1 MDPFS
6 EKKVLHREDKLA
18 KNRGLGLWE
27 KYLTL
32 WGFLCIVAGIALGR
46 IFPGLSVALSRLE
59 IAKVSIPIA
68 LCLFWMIYPI
78 MVQIDFRR
86 VVVAGRMP
94 KPIATTLIAN
104 WGIKP
109 FTMAFFAW
117 LFLGVLFRN
126 HIPAETALQ
135 YRAGMILLGV
145 APCTAMVL
153 MWSYLA
159 RGNMAHTLVMCAI
172 NSLSMVILYAPLSG
186 LLLGV
191 SGIPI
196 PWATIAFSVLIYIGV
211 PLAAGYLTRTI
222 SIKKRGLAWF
232 NHRVV
237 MPLKIVS
244 VIALLATLVLIFAFQ
259 GHVIVSLPAAIGM
272 ITVGIFA
279 NIIVVFVL
287 TYLVAR
293 VIGVGYEDAAPSAII
308 AGSNHFE
315 VAIAVATTLFG
326 VESGAA
332 LATVVG
338 VLTEVPIML
347 FLVWLCKSTRWFF
360 RAEKTT
366 RVDGSMLT

>member
-1 MDPFS
+1 MRSNDDS
-6 EKKVLHREDKLA
+6 KE
-18 KNRGLGLWE
+18 LGLWE

-32 WGFLCIVAGIALGR
+32 WVFLCIVAGIGIGR
-46 IFPGLSVALSRLE
+46 LFPDISVTLSKLEVAN
-59 IAKVSIPIA
+59 VSLPIA
-68 LCLFWMIYPI
+68 ICLFWMIYPI

-86 VVVAGRMP
+86 VVIASKTP

-117 LFLGVLFRN
+117 LFLGVVFKTL
-126 HIPAETALQ
+126 IPQETALE

-159 RGNMAHTLVMCAI
+159 KGNMAHTLVMCAV
-172 NSLSMVILYAPLSG
+172 NSLSMVILYAPMAG
-186 LLLGV
+186 LLLGI

-196 PWATIAFSVLIYIGV
+196 PWATIAFSVLIYICV
-211 PLAAGYLTRTI
+211 PLVVGYFTRTI
-222 SIKKRGLAWF
+222 SIKKKGLSWF
-232 NHRVV
+232 NERIVA
-237 MPLKIVS
+237 PLKIVA
-244 VIALLATLVLIFAFQ
+244 VIALLITLVLIFTLQ
-259 GHVIVSLPAAIGM
+259 GYVIVSLPGAIGM
-272 ITVGIFA
+272 IAIGIFA
-279 NIIVVFVL
+279 NIIIVFIL
-287 TYLVAR
+287 TYIVAKI
-293 VIGVGYEDAAPSAII
+293 IGIGYEDAAPSAII

-326 VESGAA
+326 VKSGAA

-347 FLVWLCKSTRWFF
+347 FLVWLCKKTRWVF
-360 RAEKTT
+360 R
-366 RVDGSMLT
+366 S

>member
-1 MDPFS
+1 MKS
-6 EKKVLHREDKLA
+6 NKTTK
-18 KNRGLGLWE
+18 GLGIWE
-27 KYLTL
+27 KYLTI
-32 WGFLCIVAGIALGR
+32 WVFLCIILGIALGR
-46 IFPGLSVALSRLE
+46 LFPQFSVTLSKLEVAN
-59 IAKVSIPIA
+59 VSLPIA
-68 LCLFWMIYPI
+68 ICLFWMIYPI

-86 VVVAGRMP
+86 VAIASKTP

-104 WGIKP
+104 WAIKP

-117 LFLGVLFRN
+117 LFLGVVFKGL
-126 HIPAETALQ
+126 IPQETALQ

-159 RGNMAHTLVMCAI
+159 KGNMAHTLVMCAV
-172 NSLSMVILYAPLSG
+172 NSLSMVILYAPLAG
-186 LLLGV
+186 FLLGI

-211 PLAAGYLTRTI
+211 PLVAGYFTRTI
-222 SIKKRGLAWF
+222 SIKKKGLGWF
-232 NHRVV
+232 NERIVA
-237 MPLKIVS
+237 PLKIVS
-244 VIALLATLVLIFAFQ
+244 VIALLLTLVLLFALQ
-259 GHVIVSLPAAIGM
+259 GYVIVSLPGAIGM
-272 ITVGIFA
+272 ITVGILA

-287 TYLVAR
+287 TYIVAK
-293 VIGVGYEDAAPSAII
+293 ILGLGYEDAAPSAII

-326 VESGAA
+326 VKSGAA

-347 FLVWLCKSTRWFF
+347 FLVWLCKKTRWFF
-360 RAEKTT
+360 RK
-366 RVDGSMLT
+366 

>member
-1 MDPFS
+1 MEN
-6 EKKVLHREDKLA
+6 EKKT
-18 KNRGLGLWE
+18 RGLGLWE

-32 WGFLCIVAGIALGR
+32 WVFLCIIAGIALGR
-46 IFPGLSVALSRLE
+46 LFPQLSTILSRFE
-59 IAKVSIPIA
+59 VAKVSVPIA
-68 LCLFWMIYPI
+68 ICLFWMIYPI

-86 VVVAGRMP
+86 VVIAGKTP

-104 WGIKP
+104 WAIKP

-117 LFLGVLFRN
+117 LFLSVVFKNL
-126 HIPAETALQ
+126 IPHDTALE

-159 RGNMAHTLVMCAI
+159 EGNMAHTLIMCAV
-172 NSLSMVILYAPLSG
+172 NSLSMVILYAPLAG
-186 LLLGV
+186 FLLGV

-196 PWATIAFSVLIYIGV
+196 PWATIAFSVLIYICV
-211 PLAAGYLTRTI
+211 PLAAGYFTRTI
-222 SIKKRGLAWF
+222 SIKKKGLGWF
-232 NHRVV
+232 NERVV
-237 MPLKIVS
+237 TPLKIVS
-244 VIALLATLVLIFAFQ
+244 VIALLVTLILLFALQ
-259 GHVIVSLPAAIGM
+259 GYVIVSLPGAIGM

-287 TYLVAR
+287 TYIVAK
-293 VIGVGYEDAAPSAII
+293 VIGIGYEDAAPSAII

-326 VESGAA
+326 VKSGAA

-338 VLTEVPIML
+338 VLTEVPMML
-347 FLVWLCKSTRWFF
+347 FIVWLCKKTRWFF
-360 RAEKTT
+360 K
-366 RVDGSMLT
+366 S

>member
-1 MDPFS
+1 MEGNQKARS
-6 EKKVLHREDKLA
+6 
-18 KNRGLGLWE
+18 LGLWE

-32 WGFLCIVAGIALGR
+32 WVFLCILAGIVLGR
-46 IFPGLSVALSRLE
+46 LLPGLSTILSTLE
-59 IAKVSIPIA
+59 IANVSLPIA
-68 LCLFWMIYPI
+68 ICLFWMIYPI

-86 VVVAGRMP
+86 VVVAGRTP
-94 KPIATTLIAN
+94 RPIATTLIAN

-117 LFLGVLFRN
+117 LFLGVLFKN
-126 HIPAETALQ
+126 YIPPETALE

-159 RGNMAHTLVMCAI
+159 RGNMAHTLVMCAV
-172 NSLSMVILYAPLSG
+172 NSLSMVVLYAPMAG

-196 PWATIAFSVLIYIGV
+196 PWATIAFSVLIYICI
-211 PLAAGYLTRTI
+211 PLVAGYFTRTI

-232 NHRVV
+232 NERVV
-237 MPLKIVS
+237 APLKVIS
-244 VIALLATLVLIFAFQ
+244 VIALLTTLVLLFTLQ
-259 GHVIVSLPAAIGM
+259 GYVIVSLPGAIGM

-279 NIIVVFVL
+279 NILVVFAL
-287 TYLVAR
+287 TYIVAKI
-293 VIGVGYEDAAPSAII
+293 IGIGYADAAPSAII

-326 VESGAA
+326 VKSGAA

-338 VLTEVPIML
+338 VLTEVPMML
-347 FLVWLCKSTRWFF
+347 FIVWLCKKTKWFF
-360 RAEKTT
+360 PSR
-366 RVDGSMLT
+366 

>member
-1 MDPFS
+1 M
-6 EKKVLHREDKLA
+6 
-18 KNRGLGLWE
+18 WE

-32 WGFLCIVAGIALGR
+32 WVFLCIIAGIGLGR
-46 IFPGLSVALSRLE
+46 LFPALSIVLSKFE
-59 IAKVSIPIA
+59 VAKVSIPIA
-68 LCLFWMIYPI
+68 ICLFWMIFPI

-86 VVVAGRMP
+86 VVTATRMP

-117 LFLGVLFRN
+117 LFLGVIFKSF
-126 HIPAETALQ
+126 IPHETALE

-172 NSLSMVILYAPLSG
+172 NSLSMVILYAPLAG
-186 LLLGV
+186 ILLGI

-196 PWATIAFSVLIYIGV
+196 PWATIALSVLIYICI
-211 PLAAGYLTRTI
+211 PLAAGYFTRAI
-222 SIKKRGLAWF
+222 SIKRRGLGWF
-232 NHRVV
+232 NEHIVA
-237 MPLKIVS
+237 PLKIVA
-244 VIALLATLVLIFAFQ
+244 VVALLVTLVLIFALQ
-259 GHVIVSLPAAIGM
+259 GYVIVSLPVTIGM

-279 NIIVVFVL
+279 NIIIVFVL
-287 TYLVAR
+287 TYIVAKI
-293 VIGVGYEDAAPSAII
+293 IGIGYEDAAPSALI

-326 VESGAA
+326 VKSGAA

-347 FLVWLCKSTRWFF
+347 FLVWLCKKTKWFF
-360 RAEKTT
+360 K
-366 RVDGSMLT
+366 S

>member
-1 MDPFS
+1 MS
-6 EKKVLHREDKLA
+6 VQGES
-18 KNRGLGLWE
+18 RGLGIWE

-32 WGFLCIVAGIALGR
+32 WVFLCIVIGILLGR
-46 IFPGLSVALSRLE
+46 LFPHLSVILSDLE
-59 IAKVSIPIA
+59 VAKISVPIA
-68 LCLFWMIYPI
+68 ICLFWMIYPI

-86 VVVAGRMP
+86 VVVASKTP

-117 LFLGVLFRN
+117 LFLGILFKSFLP
-126 HIPAETALQ
+126 HETALE

-159 RGNMAHTLVMCAI
+159 RGNMAHTLVMCAV
-172 NSLSMVILYAPLSG
+172 NSLSMIILYAPLAG
-186 LLLGV
+186 LLLGI

-196 PWATIAFSVLIYIGV
+196 PWATIAFSVLIYICV
-211 PLAAGYLTRTI
+211 PLVAGYLTRSF
-222 SIKKRGLAWF
+222 SIKRRGLAWF
-232 NHRVV
+232 NHRIVA
-237 MPLKIVS
+237 PLKIVA
-244 VIALLATLVLIFAFQ
+244 VIALLVTLILIFAMQ
-259 GHVIVSLPAAIGM
+259 GYVIVSLPSAIGM

-287 TYLVAR
+287 TYGVAKI
-293 VIGVGYEDAAPSAII
+293 IGIGYEDAAPSALI

-326 VESGAA
+326 VRSGAA

-347 FLVWLCKSTRWFF
+347 FLVWLCKKTKWFF
-360 RAEKTT
+360 KK
-366 RVDGSMLT
+366 

>member
-1 MDPFS
+1 MEQS
-6 EKKVLHREDKLA
+6 ENTK
-18 KNRGLGLWE
+18 GLGIWE

-32 WGFLCIVAGIALGR
+32 WVFLCIIAGIALGR
-46 IFPGLSVALSRLE
+46 IFPDLSFTLSKLE
-59 IAKVSIPIA
+59 VAKVSIPIA
-68 LCLFWMIYPI
+68 ICLFWMIYPI

-86 VVVAGRMP
+86 VVTASKMP

-117 LFLGVLFRN
+117 LFLGVIFKTL
-126 HIPAETALQ
+126 IPPETALE

-159 RGNMAHTLVMCAI
+159 KGNMAHTLVMCAI
-172 NSLSMVILYAPLSG
+172 NSLSMVILYAPLAG
-186 LLLGV
+186 LLLGI

-196 PWATIAFSVLIYIGV
+196 PWATIALSVLIYICV
-211 PLAAGYLTRTI
+211 PLVAGYLTRTI
-222 SIKKRGLAWF
+222 SIKRNGLAWF
-232 NHRVV
+232 NHKVV
-237 MPLKIVS
+237 APLKIVA
-244 VIALLATLVLIFAFQ
+244 VIALLVTLILIFTLQ
-259 GHVIVSLPAAIGM
+259 GYVIVSLPGAIGM

-287 TYLVAR
+287 TYLVAK
-293 VIGVGYEDAAPSAII
+293 VIGIGYEDAAPSALI

-326 VESGAA
+326 VKSGAA

-347 FLVWLCKSTRWFF
+347 FLVWLCKKTKWFF
-360 RAEKTT
+360 VPDVKKLR
-366 RVDGSMLT
+366 

>member
-1 MDPFS
+1 VS
-6 EKKVLHREDKLA
+6 DKTR
-18 KNRGLGLWE
+18 RGLGLWE

-32 WGFLCIVAGIALGR
+32 WVFLCIIAGIALGR
-46 IFPGLSVALSRLE
+46 LFPGLSVVLSKLE
-59 IAKVSIPIA
+59 IANVSIPIA
-68 LCLFWMIYPI
+68 VCLFWMIYPI

-86 VVVAGRMP
+86 VAIASRTP

-117 LFLGVLFRN
+117 LFLGVVFKAF
-126 HIPAETALQ
+126 IPPETALE

-159 RGNMAHTLVMCAI
+159 KGNMAHTLVMCAV
-172 NSLSMVILYAPLSG
+172 NSLSMVILYAPLAG

-196 PWATIAFSVLIYIGV
+196 PWATIAFSVLVYICV
-211 PLAAGYLTRTI
+211 PLIAGYITRTV
-222 SIKKRGLAWF
+222 SIRKKGLGWF
-232 NHRVV
+232 NERII
-237 MPLKIVS
+237 MPLKIVGL
-244 VIALLATLVLIFAFQ
+244 IALLMTLILIFILQ
-259 GHVIVSLPAAIGM
+259 GYVIVSLPGAIGM
-272 ITVGIFA
+272 ITAGIFV

-287 TYLVAR
+287 TYIVAKL
-293 VIGVGYEDAAPSAII
+293 IGIGYEDAAPSAII

-326 VESGAA
+326 VKSGAA
-332 LATVVG
+332 LAAVVG

-347 FLVWLCKSTRWFF
+347 FLVWLCKKTKWFF
-360 RAEKTT
+360 RA
-366 RVDGSMLT
+366 

>member
-1 MDPFS
+1 MENV
-6 EKKVLHREDKLA
+6 EKPK
-18 KNRGLGLWE
+18 GLGLWE
-27 KYLTL
+27 KYLTV
-32 WGFLCIVAGIALGR
+32 WVFLCIIAGIALGR
-46 IFPGLSVALSRLE
+46 IFPELSVALSKLE
-59 IAKVSIPIA
+59 VANVSIPIA
-68 LCLFWMIYPI
+68 VCLFWMIYPI

-86 VVVAGRMP
+86 VVAAGRMP

-109 FTMAFFAW
+109 FTMALFAW
-117 LFLGVLFRN
+117 FFLSVVFKN
-126 HIPAETALQ
+126 FIPHETALE

-159 RGNMAHTLVMCAI
+159 RGNMAHTLVMCAV
-172 NSLSMVILYAPLSG
+172 NSLSMVILYAPLAG

-196 PWATIAFSVLIYIGV
+196 PWATIAFSVLIYIGL
-211 PLAAGYLTRTI
+211 PLAAGYFTRTI
-222 SIKKRGLAWF
+222 SIKRRGLAWF

-237 MPLKIVS
+237 APLKIVA
-244 VIALLATLVLIFAFQ
+244 VIALLATLILIFAFQ
-259 GHVIVSLPAAIGM
+259 GYVIVSLPGAIGM
-272 ITVGIFA
+272 ITIGIFT

-287 TYLVAR
+287 TYFVAKI
-293 VIGVGYEDAAPSAII
+293 IGIGYEDAAPSAII

-326 VESGAA
+326 VKSGAA

-347 FLVWLCKSTRWFF
+347 FLVWLCRRTQWFF
-360 RAEKTT
+360 K
-366 RVDGSMLT
+366 S

>member
-1 MDPFS
+1 VTNN
-6 EKKVLHREDKLA
+6 EKKT
-18 KNRGLGLWE
+18 RGLGLWE
-27 KYLTL
+27 KYLTV
-32 WGFLCIVAGIALGR
+32 WVFLCIIAGIVLGR
-46 IFPGLSVALSRLE
+46 IFPDLSVALSKLE
-59 IAKVSIPIA
+59 VAKVSIPIA
-68 LCLFWMIYPI
+68 ICLFWMIYPI

-86 VVVAGRMP
+86 VVMASRMP

-117 LFLGVLFRN
+117 LFLGVVFKN
-126 HIPAETALQ
+126 FIPYEAALE

-159 RGNMAHTLVMCAI
+159 KGNMAHTLVMCAI
-172 NSLSMVILYAPLSG
+172 NSLSMVVLYAPLAG
-186 LLLGV
+186 ILLGV

-196 PWATIAFSVLIYIGV
+196 PWATIALSVLIYIGF
-211 PLAAGYLTRTI
+211 PLVAGYFTRTV

-232 NHRVV
+232 NHNVV
-237 MPLKIVS
+237 APLKIVA
-244 VIALLATLVLIFAFQ
+244 VIALLATLILIFAFQ
-259 GHVIVSLPAAIGM
+259 GYIIVSLPGAIGM
-272 ITVGIFA
+272 ITLGIFA

-287 TYLVAR
+287 TYLVAKT
-293 VIGVGYEDAAPSAII
+293 IGIGYEDAAPSALI

-326 VESGAA
+326 VKSGAA

-347 FLVWLCKSTRWFF
+347 FLVWLCKKTKWFF
-360 RAEKTT
+360 K
-366 RVDGSMLT
+366 S